1 MDGKGAGLTSAKA
14 ETEGRALGRRPDRI
28 ECRVRFE
35 LAGSPQEIH
44 VPLAPTPRPARD
56 ARGARAAYMSMCN
69 APTTRVIRCDLVCAS
84 DRA

>member
-35 LAGSPQEIH
+35 LAGSPQEIY

-56 ARGARAAYMSMCN
+56 ARGVRAAYMSIN
-69 APTTRVIRCDLVCAS
+69 DTS
-84 DRA
+84 DTL